1 MVSIIVLTFN
11 RFSLLCKT
19 LSSLIE
25 QTYKDFEIIVVNDG
39 STDETVNLE
48 SYFFDKRI
56 KLFNL
61 EKKNNLAKLRNFG
74 VQQSEGECI
83 AFCDDDDLWIK
94 SKLEIQIE
102 QLKKYNFV
110 CSNAKLID
118 INDKIINNKY
128 LNYDSSCMITTKD
141 LLLNNMIMPSS
152 VVFYKNI
159 LKDDKPFDEKSY
171 INLCEDYNLWIKLS
185 GIVKLYFFNE
195 ELILHRVHNS
205 WARSFNHSQ
214 QIYVNHISL
223 IKPFTDNPDIE
234 IRKAAYLSI
243 INNKIYKIKNLLNHN
258 KYAEALNDISGFLLM
273 LIIPGY
279 LAAFIKRLKMFLFK
293 R

>member
-118 INDKIINNKY
+118 INDKIINNK
-128 LNYDSSCMITTKD
+128 
-141 LLLNNMIMPSS
+141 
-152 VVFYKNI
+152 
-159 LKDDKPFDEKSY
+159 
-171 INLCEDYNLWIKLS
+171 
-185 GIVKLYFFNE
+185 
-195 ELILHRVHNS
+195 
-205 WARSFNHSQ
+205 
-214 QIYVNHISL
+214 
-223 IKPFTDNPDIE
+223 
-234 IRKAAYLSI
+234 
-243 INNKIYKIKNLLNHN
+243 
-258 KYAEALNDISGFLLM
+258 
-273 LIIPGY
+273 
-279 LAAFIKRLKMFLFK
+279 
-293 R
+293 